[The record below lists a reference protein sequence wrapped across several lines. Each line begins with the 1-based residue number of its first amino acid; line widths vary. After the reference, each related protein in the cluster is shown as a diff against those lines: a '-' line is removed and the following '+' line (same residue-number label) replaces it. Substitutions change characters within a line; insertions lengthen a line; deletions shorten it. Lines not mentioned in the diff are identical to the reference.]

1 MVFGWGKKKSENQ
14 VKVEPKQQQITLEQ
28 IPNIVDDIKEI
39 RRKTLIAEVN
49 TFREKINPNLEVLI
63 QIAKE
68 LEKDDLN
75 VDDIDKHLKV
85 LVVRGKKLV
94 ISTIKNEANKK
105 FSKITSYDDAVAF
118 GNEVSH
124 ALKKMGDVLGR
135 QSRVIHI
142 FAKKYADKLKNILF
156 VLNSDNSE
164 IQTLLQNFSQI
175 DSNRNEILDYM
186 KKLEEEKSLIEEKKH
201 RISELYQNLSQTK
214 SLHEDL
220 RKSIEQLKSS
230 HEYQKYLDINAKID
244 EFKTT
249 KHMIKND
256 IDLQFTKISRPLGK
270 YQYVSSLD
278 KEKRNLLE
286 KLLHDPFDVLT
297 SENKSALIEIIQSV
311 RKAVVSESISVK
323 DVQKSLAY
331 LDETTEILDSYI
343 KQIYEYNSK
352 LIDLESTLDVFDSKK
367 LNDQEHTL
375 QKHVENISDLESR
388 IISLESEVKD
398 LNDSRA
404 QIIPQ
409 IQKRLD
415 AISAIRYSITEV
427 DSI

>member
-14 VKVEPKQQQITLEQ
+14 VKVEPKQQQIIIEQ
-28 IPNIVDDIKEI
+28 IPSIVDDIKEI
-39 RRKTLIAEVN
+39 RRKTLIAEIN
-49 TFREKINPNLEVLI
+49 NFGAKINPNLEELI
-63 QIAKE
+63 KIAKE

-105 FSKITSYDDAVAF
+105 FSKIDSYDDAVAL
-118 GNEVSH
+118 GNDVSH

-142 FAKKYADKLKNILF
+142 FAKKYADKLKNILS

-164 IQTLLQNFSQI
+164 IQTILQNFTQI
-175 DSNRNEILDYM
+175 DSSRNDILDYI
-186 KKLEEEKSLIEEKKH
+186 KQLDEEKSLIEEKKH
-201 RISELYQNLSQTK
+201 RISELSETLLQTK
-214 SLHEDL
+214 
-220 RKSIEQLKSS
+220 KS
-230 HEYQKYLDINAKID
+230 HEEVDNNIKQLRSSSEYKKYLDINAKID
-244 EFKTT
+244 EFKIT
-249 KHMIKND
+249 KHDIKNE

-278 KEKRNLLE
+278 KDKRNLLE

-323 DVQKSLAY
+323 DVQKSLTY
-331 LDETTEILDSYI
+331 LDETTEMLDGYI
-343 KQIYEYNSK
+343 KQIFEYNAK
-352 LIDLESTLDVFDSKK
+352 LNDLESTLDVFDSKK
-367 LNDQEHTL
+367 LKDQEHAL
-375 QKHVENISDLESR
+375 QKHVENIEDLESR
-388 IISLESEVKD
+388 ISSLESEVKE
-398 LNDSRA
+398 LNDSRPR
-404 QIIPQ
+404 IISQ
-409 IQKRLD
+409 IQQRLD
-415 AISAIRYSITEV
+415 GISAIRYSITSE
-427 DSI
+427 

>member
-14 VKVEPKQQQITLEQ
+14 VKVEPKQQQITVEQ
-28 IPNIVDDIKEI
+28 IPSIVDDIKEI
-39 RRKTLIAEVN
+39 RRKTLIAEIN
-49 TFREKINPNLEVLI
+49 NFGAKINPNLEELI
-63 QIAKE
+63 KIAKE

-105 FSKITSYDDAVAF
+105 FSKIDSYDDAVTL
-118 GNEVSH
+118 GNDVSH

-142 FAKKYADKLKNILF
+142 FAKKYADKLKNILS

-164 IQTLLQNFSQI
+164 IQTILQNFTQI
-175 DSNRNEILDYM
+175 DSSRNDILDYI

-201 RISELYQNLSQTK
+201 RISELSETLLQTK
-214 SLHEDL
+214 
-220 RKSIEQLKSS
+220 KS
-230 HEYQKYLDINAKID
+230 HEEVNNNIKQLRSSPEYKKYLDINAKID

-249 KHMIKND
+249 KHDIKNE

-278 KEKRNLLE
+278 KDKRNLLD

-311 RKAVVSESISVK
+311 RKAVISESISVK
-323 DVQKSLAY
+323 DVQKSLTY
-331 LDETTEILDSYI
+331 LDETTEMLDGYI
-343 KQIYEYNSK
+343 KQIFEYNTK
-352 LIDLESTLDVFDSKK
+352 LTDLESMLDVFDSKK
-367 LNDQEHTL
+367 LKEQEHAL
-375 QKHVENISDLESR
+375 QKHVENIEDLESR
-388 IISLESEVKD
+388 IRSLESEVKE
-398 LNDSRA
+398 LNDSRPR
-404 QIIPQ
+404 IISQ
-409 IQKRLD
+409 IQQRLD
-415 AISAIRYSITEV
+415 GISAIRYSIASE
-427 DSI
+427 